1 MTGYYT
7 VGLIVIAVCCFATLA
22 IWFVNRKQVKD
33 MDAFEFCKEFGRM
46 CKAYCEPPNNC
57 DGCPMN
63 EWNTS
68 PGMECID
75 MYGLTDSQIRER
87 INIVEKWSKEHPK
100 KTMMQD
106 FFEKHPNALK
116 QEDETPRACPWI
128 LGYVKEIGCS
138 SDMNCTDCWNRPLEE

>member
-1 MTGYYT
+1 
-7 VGLIVIAVCCFATLA
+7 
-22 IWFVNRKQVKD
+22 

-46 CKAYCEPPNNC
+46 CKTYNYC
-57 DGCPMN
+57 DGCPL
-63 EWNTS
+63 EKWEKVTS
-68 PGMECID
+68 CSCSEILIPEDC
-75 MYGLTDSQIRER
+75 LRKK

-138 SDMNCTDCWNRPLEE
+138 SDMNCTDCWNRPLVE